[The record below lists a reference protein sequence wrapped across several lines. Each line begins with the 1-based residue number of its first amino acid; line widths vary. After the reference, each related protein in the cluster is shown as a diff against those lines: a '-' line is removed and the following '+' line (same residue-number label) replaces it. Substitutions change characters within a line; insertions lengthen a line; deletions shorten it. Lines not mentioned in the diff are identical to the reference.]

1 MLAIKR
7 SKLNCREKLWNRDG
21 VRKQTRL
28 GIKETGDKSIST
40 VTNSKATLLTLLH
53 STVHNKTNSTATLK
67 ETVPNWSLTIINLTR
82 KTWVLG
88 KDGFDPERG

>member
-28 GIKETGDKSIST
+28 GIKETGDKSKSQ
-40 VTNSKATLLTLLH
+40 
-53 STVHNKTNSTATLK
+53 
-67 ETVPNWSLTIINLTR
+67 P
-82 KTWVLG
+82 
-88 KDGFDPERG
+88 